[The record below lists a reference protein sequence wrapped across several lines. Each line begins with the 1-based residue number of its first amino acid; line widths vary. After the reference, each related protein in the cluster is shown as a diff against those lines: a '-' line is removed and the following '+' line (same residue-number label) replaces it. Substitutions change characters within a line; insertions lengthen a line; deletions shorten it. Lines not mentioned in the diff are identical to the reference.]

1 MGFLE
6 FDGALCG
13 VQVAP
18 MWQNL
23 RYFYQYFFKCICKKN
38 CFFLKILYFYQ
49 KSLKEVGPELLG
61 MKMDHLSSRLTN
73 QILIEGPDFNLL
85 SYQSNFK
92 FNYINLEVFK
102 ES

>member
-23 RYFYQYFFKCICKKN
+23 RYFYQYFFKCICKKTV
-38 CFFLKILYFYQ
+38 FFLKY
-49 KSLKEVGPELLG
+49 
-61 MKMDHLSSRLTN
+61 
-73 QILIEGPDFNLL
+73 
-85 SYQSNFK
+85 
-92 FNYINLEVFK
+92 YIFIKNP
-102 ES
+102 